1 MISAMMNSTS
11 EFENEE
17 VVSQTQSFLRYNASP
32 CVSKVTT
39 NYGSM
44 LDLAFIKVCSKSQ
57 VQTDVLEAY
66 WSDHNVVY
74 VVIDLSH

>member
-1 MISAMMNSTS
+1 MSVI
-11 EFENEE
+11 
-17 VVSQTQSFLRYNASP
+17 
-32 CVSKVTT
+32 VSKVTT

-66 WSDHNVVY
+66 WSDHVCNCHNNQIKKILNEAICKIASSFLYNVF
-74 VVIDLSH
+74 L